1 MNIDITRHHG
11 ATELKVAECIDKRFG
26 TWRVRTDFQPDMEE
40 DGKTQRGVTF
50 IEAEYPYKPSM
61 QEVKDF
67 VYGVINMQ
75 TDEKILTGF
84 VWNNKPVWLSP
95 ENQRNFSEADRK
107 AEKNPDILP
116 IVFKIGE
123 QDGQPVYHTF
133 ETYEELDGFYTQAF
147 AYIQRCLVEGWQQK
161 DAFDFTPYE
170 KALNG

>member
-26 TWRVRTDFQPDMEE
+26 TWRVRTDFQPSVDAETGE
-40 DGKTQRGVTF
+40 QSGVTF
-50 IEAEYPYKPSM
+50 IETEFPYKPSM

-84 VWNNKPVWLSP
+84 VWNGLPVWLSP

-161 DAFDFTPYE
+161 DAVDFTPYE